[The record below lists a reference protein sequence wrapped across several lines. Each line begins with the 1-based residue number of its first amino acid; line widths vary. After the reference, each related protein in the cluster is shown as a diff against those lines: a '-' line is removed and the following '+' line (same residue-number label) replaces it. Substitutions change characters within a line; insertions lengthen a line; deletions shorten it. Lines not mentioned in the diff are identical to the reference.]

1 MGKQRAKYPNLP
13 GMITVCRFAVCSYRS
28 LTKRG
33 YLAVQ
38 NIMAFLSN
46 QNKVFQDTVDY
57 LHKIHT
63 ELPAARVRN
72 YDIPTAVDILTSGTY
87 LRMPSKMKVS

>member
-1 MGKQRAKYPNLP
+1 MGKQCTEHTNVSGTFGWTTRLDVYQRTNIL
-13 GMITVCRFAVCSYRS
+13 FA
-28 LTKRG
+28 L
-33 YLAVQ
+33 VQ

-87 LRMPSKMKVS
+87 LRMPSKMKVIIG

>member
-1 MGKQRAKYPNLP
+1 
-13 GMITVCRFAVCSYRS
+13 
-28 LTKRG
+28 
-33 YLAVQ
+33 
-38 NIMAFLSN
+38 MAFLSN

-87 LRMPSKMKVS
+87 LRMPSKMKVRLTLWISWLLLFLVLKANDNFVTGCDSSQTTDR

>member
-1 MGKQRAKYPNLP
+1 
-13 GMITVCRFAVCSYRS
+13 
-28 LTKRG
+28 
-33 YLAVQ
+33 
-38 NIMAFLSN
+38 MAFLSN

-87 LRMPSKMKVS
+87 LRMPSKMKVRLTLWIRLLLLLVWKANNDFVTGCDSSQTTDR